1 MEWFRKIDL
10 TEYINIVKYEK
21 INGRDLIDGEK
32 DFYIKMMGMLDMD
45 HYQKVKYELSLVRN
59 AKYINN
65 ILYGWGSNQ
74 NLQFNIDSSSTF
86 IRKPTKLSLPE
97 EAFLENDY
105 PKNIYCG
112 KSTSMILT
120 FYGKLFIM
128 GNSALIKEQKEQK
141 ETKEKDSK
149 ESKSSAKGSDK
160 RRKSSM
166 NSNKKESNNQGN
178 SSISGKLKSE
188 PNTIGKWANITTI
201 VNSKF
206 DGYFKIK
213 DLNVNNENLML
224 LGFVSNY
231 VPYYCQNKKPK
242 YKHDETKKSNEKFL
256 TCEEVLQRLQAV
268 KSDLEQFFFVY
279 ENPKYGL
286 LENSITAFLSSEV
299 PFHKVL
305 QIKHLREVIWDR
317 KKRYIKN

>member
-1 MEWFRKIDL
+1 MEWFKKIDL

-21 INGRDLIDGEK
+21 INGRDLIEGEK

-45 HYQKVKYELSLVRN
+45 HYQKVKYEMNLVRN

-65 ILYGWGSNQ
+65 VLYGWGSNL
-74 NLQFNIDSSSTF
+74 NLQFNLDSSSTF
-86 IRKPTKLSLPE
+86 IRKPTKIILPE
-97 EAFLENDY
+97 ESFLEGDY

-112 KSTSMILT
+112 KSTSLILT

-128 GNSALIKEQKEQK
+128 GNSVLAKEQKEQK
-141 ETKEKDSK
+141 DPKEKDVKSNSK
-149 ESKSSAKGSDK
+149 GNDK

-166 NSNKKESNNQGN
+166 NSSSKKDTNNGSLN
-178 SSISGKLKSE
+178 TAGKSKSE
-188 PNTIGKWANITTI
+188 PSATGKWANITSL
-201 VNSKF
+201 VCSKF

-213 DLNVNNENLML
+213 DLSVNNETLML
-224 LGFVSNY
+224 SGFVSNY

-242 YKHDETKKSNEKFL
+242 YKHDESKKSNEKFL
-256 TCEEVLQRLQAV
+256 TCEEVLHRLQAV
-268 KSDLEQFFFVY
+268 KSDLDQFFFVY

-286 LENSITAFLSSEV
+286 LENSITSFLSSEV

-317 KKRYIKN
+317 KKRFIKN